1 MPDEEFNEGNNASN
15 LAIAALTTSY
25 ARLRLLTMLRQL
37 DERVLYYDT
46 DSVIYTSTPGQW
58 QPQLG
63 SILGDWDDQLEA
75 GETHITSFV
84 SLGPKT
90 YSYVTNTGRVEMKMK
105 SITQNGFTEDILAW
119 NEGNTDL
126 MRTGVGL
133 TKASL
138 ENLLKQQDQ
147 VLQVIYPTHL
157 KKNKK
162 DQIIRNVIM
171 PKSLRL
177 VYDKRILKDDF
188 TTLPFGT
195 KQVQ

>member
-1 MPDEEFNEGNNASN
+1 
-15 LAIAALTTSY
+15 
-25 ARLRLLTMLRQL
+25 
-37 DERVLYYDT
+37 
-46 DSVIYTSTPGQW
+46 
-58 QPQLG
+58 
-63 SILGDWDDQLEA
+63 
-75 GETHITSFV
+75 
-84 SLGPKT
+84 
-90 YSYVTNTGRVEMKMK
+90 VTNTGRVEMKMK